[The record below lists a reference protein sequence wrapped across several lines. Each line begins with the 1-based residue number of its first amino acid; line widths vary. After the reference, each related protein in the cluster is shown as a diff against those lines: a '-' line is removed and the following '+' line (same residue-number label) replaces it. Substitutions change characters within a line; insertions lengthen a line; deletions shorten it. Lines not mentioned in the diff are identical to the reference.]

1 MGPQISMRVSFALM
15 NLVLAAWFLIPTAA
29 VHAEESFFKGKT
41 IRFIAGSTPG
51 GGTDVLIRLQARYLS
66 KHIPGKP
73 RIIVVNM
80 PGAGGLIAANYLYN
94 RAGSDGLTISN
105 LNNGLLYRV
114 ATHDRGAK
122 FRLDKF
128 TYLGQAL
135 RTVAQTY
142 QDYLIFLRGLVD
154 TKPLVPYC

>member
-1 MGPQISMRVSFALM
+1 MGQRIFMKYRFVLM
-15 NLVLAAWFLIPTAA
+15 NLVLAVWFHTPTA
-29 VHAEESFFKGKT
+29 VVQAEEEFFKGKT

-51 GGTDVLIRLQARYLS
+51 GGTDVLIRLQARHLS

-94 RAGSDGLTISN
+94 RAGKDGLTLSN

-114 ATHDRGAK
+114 ATRDRGAK
-122 FRLDKF
+122 FQLDKF
-128 TYLGQAL
+128 TFAG
-135 RTVAQTY
+135 
-142 QDYLIFLRGLVD
+142 RGRVF
-154 TKPLVPYC
+154 